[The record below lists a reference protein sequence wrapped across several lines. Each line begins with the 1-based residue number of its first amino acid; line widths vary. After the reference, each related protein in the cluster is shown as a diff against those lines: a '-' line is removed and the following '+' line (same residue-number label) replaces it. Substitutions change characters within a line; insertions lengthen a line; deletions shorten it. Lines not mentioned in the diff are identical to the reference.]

1 MNESPKH
8 THTHTQTA
16 HNVYGIVSLLELT
29 VMPLCVYLLVT
40 DLMMD
45 GLPGMFRVR
54 AGGQMG
60 MWMLG
65 FGGHVSFIYDCPQE
79 LHVRAAW
86 WRYTVS
92 LHINIPQNIAPES
105 YSICTSALS
114 FQNKSNIF
122 RRLYNRNI
130 TVRPERW
137 YTRTHRDQRIYNKL
151 IN

>member
-1 MNESPKH
+1 MSHPN

-16 HNVYGIVSLLELT
+16 RNVYRIVSLLELT
-29 VMPLCVYLLVT
+29 VMPRCVYLLVT

-45 GLPGMFRVR
+45 GLPGMFRVC

-65 FGGHVSFIYDCPQE
+65 FGGHVSFICDCPQE
-79 LHVRAAW
+79 LHVRAGW
-86 WRYTVS
+86 WGYAVS
-92 LHINIPQNIAPES
+92 LHINIPQNKVLES
-105 YSICTSALS
+105 YSICTSVLS

-122 RRLYNRNI
+122 RRYYNRNI
-130 TVRPERW
+130 TVRAERW